1 MRVRPQTTSPW
12 LCLVVVN
19 STVCLSARALKISGI
34 RSLDTSAWSSVSQVS
49 VAGSQVCGVSTG
61 GTAACASLSASP
73 TAWQDLPGLEKGFA
87 WIANSADRLWAIDT
101 ESSLFS
107 KATAAGAAWTQVT
120 GRCSRVTTDGKM
132 LYAVGDHGIDANKT
146 FIGNAT
152 GEPNWLMLLDENVR
166 DLDGSSGIVVA
177 LRENGSTLLPPN
189 STAFTDSD
197 GPFRSIACDGAVL
210 CASQASDDQDS
221 LLLLMRIPFVDVRFG
236 HVVAEGD
243 ITEVVRGT
251 FENQPVA
258 IKQLTKARRRDVR
271 EIAMFAREASFLS
284 QLTHERIVTFIGV
297 AWSTPSELCIVTEFM
312 AGGSVLNWLKQYQSE
327 ARPQGFNADKIK
339 IALHVAHALTYL
351 HTLEPIVLHR
361 DIRSKNVLLT
371 ETGDAKLTGFGLA
384 REVEGDGGDVL
395 TTGVGSLLWMA
406 PEVLRG
412 EQYGE
417 KADVYSFGVLLSELD
432 TNELPFRHVAKGED
446 GNRLADV
453 SICHLV
459 AEGAL
464 SVQFTQGSDADM
476 TALGSASDMVFIV
489 GQEFRQVPTDGLL
502 FRQVVADSAQMCG
515 VTMDDRA
522 YCQLLPLRGES
533 QQTQQP
539 WVLKGR
545 DILSI
550 AVYGS
555 QIWAVN
561 ASFAVLVSPIR
572 GAAKWTALPGRLRS
586 IEDASW
592 DALLGI
598 GLDDQAVV
606 ARNVSS
612 DIATAP
618 TWLPLGVKARALS
631 SISCDSNRLCAVTSQ
646 QQGVCWSTDAQAW
659 TTLSP
664 PSLRWVSPSGET
676 LWALDATGS
685 IIWSNTN
692 DSSKWTRLATQRQQ
706 MTQLG
711 RGSSLLCGLD
721 SEGLASCMSTRAT
734 SASDWFAPFS
744 SSMKTI
750 VVNGGNVGGV
760 TASNDA
766 VFGGLNE
773 FGNLAKPVESMA
785 FDETYL
791 CVAERESL
799 EVSCVARFHQTW
811 SKINANFAH
820 MALCNATLYGLAR
833 NGTVWATS
841 LALAETH
848 TSAVSPPP
856 SNSQISI
863 IELVSSG
870 AFGDVYRGTYRGEV
884 VAIKRLHGDRCR
896 DLGELTKFAQEASLM
911 AELQHEH
918 VVRFICVAWNSLSEL
933 SLVTEFMEGG
943 DLRELLQHFL
953 LENQPQ
959 GFTKTKLKIAL
970 HVAHALAYL
979 HSLDRV
985 VIHRDLKSKNIL
997 LSEECDAK
1005 LTDFGV
1011 AREWHDLTLTAG
1023 VGSLLWMAPEV
1034 VLGEV
1039 YDEKADVYSFGVV
1052 LSELDTNRLPFTHTM
1067 GGDHVP
1073 DVAISHLVAA
1083 GELTVQF
1090 SSAADQQIAALGR
1103 ACVNVD
1109 PSQRPSAT
1117 HALHCI
1123 HQVLSRLPA

>member
-1 MRVRPQTTSPW
+1 
-12 LCLVVVN
+12 
-19 STVCLSARALKISGI
+19 
-34 RSLDTSAWSSVSQVS
+34 
-49 VAGSQVCGVSTG
+49 
-61 GTAACASLSASP
+61 
-73 TAWQDLPGLEKGFA
+73 
-87 WIANSADRLWAIDT
+87 
-101 ESSLFS
+101 
-107 KATAAGAAWTQVT
+107 
-120 GRCSRVTTDGKM
+120 
-132 LYAVGDHGIDANKT
+132 
-146 FIGNAT
+146 
-152 GEPNWLMLLDENVR
+152 
-166 DLDGSSGIVVA
+166 
-177 LRENGSTLLPPN
+177 
-189 STAFTDSD
+189 
-197 GPFRSIACDGAVL
+197 
-210 CASQASDDQDS
+210 
-221 LLLLMRIPFVDVRFG
+221 
-236 HVVAEGD
+236 
-243 ITEVVRGT
+243 
-251 FENQPVA
+251 
-258 IKQLTKARRRDVR
+258 
-271 EIAMFAREASFLS
+271 
-284 QLTHERIVTFIGV
+284 
-297 AWSTPSELCIVTEFM
+297 
-312 AGGSVLNWLKQYQSE
+312 
-327 ARPQGFNADKIK
+327 
-339 IALHVAHALTYL
+339 
-351 HTLEPIVLHR
+351 
-361 DIRSKNVLLT
+361 
-371 ETGDAKLTGFGLA
+371 
-384 REVEGDGGDVL
+384 
-395 TTGVGSLLWMA
+395 
-406 PEVLRG
+406 
-412 EQYGE
+412 
-417 KADVYSFGVLLSELD
+417 
-432 TNELPFRHVAKGED
+432 
-446 GNRLADV
+446 
-453 SICHLV
+453 
-459 AEGAL
+459 
-464 SVQFTQGSDADM
+464 
-476 TALGSASDMVFIV
+476 MVFIV

-502 FRQVVADSAQMCG
+502 FRQVVTDSAQMCG
-515 VTMDDRA
+515 VTTDDRA

-586 IEDASW
+586 IQDASW
-592 DALLGI
+592 GALLGI

-659 TTLSP
+659 TMLSP

-692 DSSKWTRLATQRQQ
+692 DSSKWTRLPTQRQQ

-721 SEGLASCMSTRAT
+721 SEGSASCMSTRAT

-773 FGNLAKPVESMA
+773 YGNLAKPVESMA

-856 SNSQISI
+856 SNSKVTAPIMIALGIAVVLAVVAWVYIRRRRAHRAKADVSGEVAPSTHPRRSGGSPTRAPTSVFAGSLFDERRDDGVFGERLLCVRAPLEEISI

-953 LENQPQ
+953 IENQPQ

-1005 LTDFGV
+1005 VTDFGV

-1090 SSAADQQIAALGR
+1090 SSAADPQIAALGR

-1117 HALHCI
+1117 QALHCI